1 MIDILDKPL
10 FRALLDGA
18 IPFYDVMN
26 SFGIR
31 VTLDNLPSSVAGFTY
46 RSKKG
51 Y

>member
-26 SFGIR
+26 SFVYQGHHR
-31 VTLDNLPSSVAGFTY
+31 
-46 RSKKG
+46 
-51 Y
+51 